1 MYLWIGVHLHLTLV
15 CCVKPMWIYVQ
26 RHLSI
31 IGGSCCSSKGIRVTG
46 SSIVPFPLCERKLIF
61 TAGLKLL
68 RLLAAALRSPSV
80 RRWRRWKAH
89 LFLVVEVHL
98 AVGHLA
104 AQAVHVLAELQL
116 VLAVLVHLVQLLGQV
131 EVLPVQLGVL
141 LAQLGQLLLQ
151 IGDHLKTHTHTHT
164 HTHTQPEPQPVNQ

>member
-1 MYLWIGVHLHLTLV
+1 MHLHLTLV

-104 AQAVHVLAELQL
+104 TEAIHVLTQVQSLLSL
-116 VLAVLVHLVQLLGQV
+116 VRSLVQLLGQV
-131 EVLPVQLGVL
+131 EVLPVQLGIL
-141 LAQLGQLLLQ
+141 LGQVGQLLLQ
-151 IGDHLKTHTHTHT
+151 VCDHL
-164 HTHTQPEPQPVNQ
+164 